1 MLPRCPKTPPRRPQD
16 APRRPK
22 TPQGRPKTAPRP
34 CQDGSKTPPD
44 APRRLQVGPQRRA
57 KAPKTPPD
65 PRKTETQKRSEAQS
79 IPDLVFRRFLSGF
92 WSVFGWIWE
101 GFGDD
106 FGSSE
111 VDFSRILGASPKPQE
126 TTRLHRKNSM
136 PSASAASE
144 RASGASEASGA
155 IEVFER
161 IFFRIF
167 GEIHGNHRK
176 EHDTQEKRK

>member
-1 MLPRCPKTPPRRPQD
+1 M
-16 APRRPK
+16 
-22 TPQGRPKTAPRP
+22 
-34 CQDGSKTPPD
+34 
-44 APRRLQVGPQRRA
+44 
-57 KAPKTPPD
+57 
-65 PRKTETQKRSEAQS
+65 
-79 IPDLVFRRFLSGF
+79 VFEL
-92 WSVFGWIWE
+92 IWE

-106 FGSSE
+106 FGSLE

-126 TTRLHRKNSM
+126 TTRRHRKNSM
-136 PSASAASE
+136 PSASA
-144 RASGASEASGA
+144 ASGA